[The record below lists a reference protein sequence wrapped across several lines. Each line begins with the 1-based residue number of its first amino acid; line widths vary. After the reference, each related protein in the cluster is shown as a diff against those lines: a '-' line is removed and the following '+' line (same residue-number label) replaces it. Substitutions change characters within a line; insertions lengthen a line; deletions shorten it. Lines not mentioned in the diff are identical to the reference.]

1 MISYCPSSS
10 SKKRKMNNRKSS
22 LSLSLWRNN
31 NSNSNYNNPSIMIV
45 LMMAVVTFLTLF
57 SSSSSSSSLLYVN
70 ASAPAVVAADDVAVE
85 TAEEVVVDEKSN
97 NNNNNNIVKT
107 NINQYRFVHKTVIIP
122 HDDKKFRGGED
133 SASTSDHMLIVA
145 DGVGGWASK
154 GINPGLYSNLLTNTI
169 LTKFNTTLD
178 KNIHMTIDDPKLNN
192 DNYLTELVH
201 ESNEEAAAKHLGS
214 ATCTVL
220 RLLNSNLLET
230 LNVGDSG
237 YSIHRRVTSSDDASS
252 GLDGSLEVFYASTP
266 GQKGFNYPYQLGGPN
281 GDIVAKVADGPRQ
294 HQLVDKD
301 IIIVVSDGVS
311 DNLQPYQYHDCIN
324 EWTWSSSNLN
334 RSPNVAVFNKQYEGY
349 YEENELLSYSIVADC
364 IARKA
369 YRLGKDKTYDSP
381 FSQSA
386 KSYGKRYVG
395 GKHDDITVTVAQIEK
410 AIYNSDIMEY
420 EFSMNIQEDDPH
432 YKESIK
438 IYKDSDGPIGLVSDL
453 PKQKTILHTLL
464 YEVTNNNSGAS
475 GSGSGSNESDDFKDN
490 TNAYA
495 KANSGGGV
503 EL

>member
-97 NNNNNNIVKT
+97 NNNNNIVKT

-154 GINPGLYSNLLTNTI
+154 GVNPGLYSNLLTNTI

-192 DNYLTELVH
+192 DNYLTE
-201 ESNEEAAAKHLGS
+201 
-214 ATCTVL
+214 
-220 RLLNSNLLET
+220 
-230 LNVGDSG
+230 
-237 YSIHRRVTSSDDASS
+237 
-252 GLDGSLEVFYASTP
+252 
-266 GQKGFNYPYQLGGPN
+266 
-281 GDIVAKVADGPRQ
+281 
-294 HQLVDKD
+294 
-301 IIIVVSDGVS
+301 
-311 DNLQPYQYHDCIN
+311 
-324 EWTWSSSNLN
+324 
-334 RSPNVAVFNKQYEGY
+334 
-349 YEENELLSYSIVADC
+349 
-364 IARKA
+364 
-369 YRLGKDKTYDSP
+369 
-381 FSQSA
+381 
-386 KSYGKRYVG
+386 
-395 GKHDDITVTVAQIEK
+395 
-410 AIYNSDIMEY
+410 
-420 EFSMNIQEDDPH
+420 
-432 YKESIK
+432 
-438 IYKDSDGPIGLVSDL
+438 
-453 PKQKTILHTLL
+453 
-464 YEVTNNNSGAS
+464 
-475 GSGSGSNESDDFKDN
+475 
-490 TNAYA
+490 
-495 KANSGGGV
+495 
-503 EL
+503 